1 MPDIL
6 IRMEMPKTCSQCPL
20 CYDYMMCSLRD
31 GRFSRMGES
40 FDCCEMRLADC
51 PLIELPPHGDLI
63 SLDMALDECE
73 KPTIYDLTDVP
84 DFLRELPV
92 VVPAERREE

>member
-6 IRMEMPKTCSQCPL
+6 IRGMEMPKTCSQCPL

-63 SLDMALDECE
+63 SKQTALAALYSD
-73 KPTIYDLTDVP
+73 YAYAAMDVI
-84 DFLRELPV
+84 EEVPV
-92 VVPAERREE
+92 VVPAERSDTDA